1 MTSNVMPSI
10 VKIEEESLK
19 QLVTEI
25 KETIATNIRV
35 QPSGIKNKKFGIADM
50 WNSQRN
56 MRTAISRR
64 RYHTKSF

>member
-10 VKIEEESLK
+10 VQIEEESLK
-19 QLVTEI
+19 KLVIEV
-25 KETIATNIRV
+25 KESIATNINV
-35 QPSGIKNKKFGIADM
+35 PSEVNDKKFGVADM

-64 RYHTKSF
+64 RYHTKAF

>member
-10 VKIEEESLK
+10 VQIEEESLK
-19 QLVTEI
+19 KLVIEV
-25 KETIATNIRV
+25 KESIATNINV
-35 QPSGIKNKKFGIADM
+35 PSEINDKKFGVADM

-64 RYHTKSF
+64 RYHPKVF